1 MCRVTAPDMIGA
13 RMTRGGRMARSIG
26 NLIPAALVDVLSD
39 DAFADWV
46 GVNDTWLTILV
57 LSTTHDAWPHLAMV
71 SLGEIVAVSPR
82 SLRLALW
89 PNSTAATNV
98 WRERRTTLVLIHE
111 GAAYY
116 LRCAV
121 RRGADLVLPDAG
133 GQLACFGL
141 RVDDVIEDVA
151 PYAVLTSGVTFRLND
166 PDVTAQRW
174 RATRAALRRARFSG
188 E

>member
-1 MCRVTAPDMIGA
+1 
-13 RMTRGGRMARSIG
+13 MARSIG
-26 NLIPAALVDVLSD
+26 NTMPPAIVSLLSD

-57 LSTTHDAWPHLAMV
+57 LSTTHDSWPHLAMV

-82 SLRLALW
+82 ALRLALW
-89 PNSTAATNV
+89 PSSTAATNV
-98 WRERRTTLVLIHE
+98 WREQRTTLVLIHE
-111 GAAYY
+111 GAAYC
-116 LRCAV
+116 LRCAA
-121 RRGADLVLPDAG
+121 RRGADLVLPDDG

-141 RVDDVIEDVA
+141 RVDDVIEDAA

-166 PDVTAQRW
+166 PNQTAQRW
-174 RATRAALRRARFSG
+174 RTTRAALRAARFSG